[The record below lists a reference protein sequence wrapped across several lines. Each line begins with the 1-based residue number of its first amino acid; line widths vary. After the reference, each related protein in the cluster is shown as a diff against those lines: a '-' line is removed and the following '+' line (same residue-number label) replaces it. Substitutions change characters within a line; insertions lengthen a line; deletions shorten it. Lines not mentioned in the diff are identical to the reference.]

1 MSSKKI
7 NNSGI
12 TNINITELDKKS
24 GKENSKVNSSFEKQI
39 CIKMFDYMFF

>member
-12 TNINITELDKKS
+12 TNINIAELDKKNE
-24 GKENSKVNSSFEKQI
+24 KENPKVNSSFRKQI